1 MGHVNLKRRKEDHM
15 QYKNILFSISDG
27 IATIT
32 LNRPK
37 AMNALNAETMNE
49 IGAAIKEI
57 EENNEIMAGIV
68 TGSGDKAFAAGA
80 DIGEFVDL
88 DSLGIIKYIKN
99 NLTVYERMENCGKP
113 LIAAVNGMALGGGG
127 EVALACTFRI
137 LSESAKIG
145 FPEVAIGVM
154 PGAGGNQRLTR
165 AVGRS
170 RALKLLLT
178 GDMIGAEE
186 AYRIGFADEVVPGD
200 QLMERATKLA
210 KTICAKGPYAV
221 KTILTSV
228 NAGSNIDLQSANL
241 LDNYMAGILFDTE
254 DKKEGIKAF
263 LEKRKPEFKGK

>member
-1 MGHVNLKRRKEDHM
+1 M

-99 NLTVYERMENCGKP
+99 NLTVYERMESCGKP

-154 PGAGGNQRLTR
+154 PGAGGNHS
-165 AVGRS
+165 AKDANRS
-170 RALKLLLT
+170 LPVTVWA
-178 GDMIGAEE
+178 M
-186 AYRIGFADEVVPGD
+186 FAMP
-200 QLMERATKLA
+200 
-210 KTICAKGPYAV
+210 C
-221 KTILTSV
+221 
-228 NAGSNIDLQSANL
+228 
-241 LDNYMAGILFDTE
+241 
-254 DKKEGIKAF
+254 
-263 LEKRKPEFKGK
+263 